1 MCTEGTSTQGPRGD
15 GFPLRGRAFSR
26 RDGRVWVDRAL
37 GPQSQSVPGPPW
49 SPVALNT
56 SGSSCTHL
64 APLPHHWLWC
74 QALQRRGGGQRPDL
88 LWQSWVLSGVAPAGA
103 CLCGVSGGGRR
114 TSGGPQHGVGGPPL
128 PTCARRHL
136 WTHLSRSGLWTGPGL
151 ALLEAA
157 RPTLAI
163 ALRQILT
170 RGSRRDLCRTGTC
183 LTVRRAGEWRV
194 SDSALDCWTVARASP
209 RLAVDRQAG
218 LYVLGARVH

>member
-1 MCTEGTSTQGPRGD
+1 MCPEGTSAQGPRGD
-15 GFPLRGRAFSR
+15 GGFPLRGRAFSR

-56 SGSSCTHL
+56 SGSS
-64 APLPHHWLWC
+64 APTSPPCLITGCGARLCRDGVGGRGLTCSGRAGCCPVPLRLGLVC
-74 QALQRRGGGQRPDL
+74 VGFGGGQADQWRP
-88 LWQSWVLSGVAPAGA
+88 PAW
-103 CLCGVSGGGRR
+103 C
-114 TSGGPQHGVGGPPL
+114 GGPPL
-128 PTCARRHL
+128 PMCARHHL

-163 ALRQILT
+163 ALRQSLT

-183 LTVRRAGEWRV
+183 LTVRRAGGWRV
-194 SDSALDCWTVARASP
+194 SDSALDCWMVARASP

-218 LYVLGARVH
+218 LYVFGARVH

>member
-49 SPVALNT
+49 SRVALNT

-103 CLCGVSGGGRR
+103 CLCGVSGGGQADQWRPPAWC
-114 TSGGPQHGVGGPPL
+114 GGPASAHVCQASSLDPSLQEWLVDRARSGSSGSSQANTGHSPEADPYSGVQAGPL
-128 PTCARRHL
+128 QDRHL
-136 WTHLSRSGLWTGPGL
+136 SDCAPGRGVEGLRLSPGL
-151 ALLEAA
+151 LDGGQGLPEA
-157 RPTLAI
+157 
-163 ALRQILT
+163 
-170 RGSRRDLCRTGTC
+170 CC
-183 LTVRRAGEWRV
+183 
-194 SDSALDCWTVARASP
+194 
-209 RLAVDRQAG
+209 
-218 LYVLGARVH
+218 